1 MFLALGA
8 QQLAAAALA
17 ESMRG
22 LWLAFGV
29 VFLICGVVC
38 LIQPVATVAGFAD
51 MLGFLVLIT
60 GVWWSIQAFIAR
72 ASSPLWW
79 LLLLSGAA
87 AIAIAFWISGQ
98 FFIDKAYSLLILVGV
113 WSLVHGMG
121 DIVRAF
127 NARDAR

>member
-29 VFLICGVVC
+29 VFLIYGVVC

-79 LLLLSGAA
+79 LLLLSGVA

-98 FFIDKAYSLLILVGV
+98 FFVEKAYSLLILVGV